1 MADQQKYL
9 VPVVIRFIEGKAVV
23 TEYYELKSEFK
34 EEKQIL
40 QPGDVILRIN
50 SEAVDSIIKRIT
62 PYISASNEAS
72 LLRRIAVDE
81 LLWSNDTLLY
91 VDYERNGVVENQES
105 NVYRIECVN
114 LLSSKSLIHL
124 LQFSLLIFCIYIWGV
139 TLVEKFPK
147 R

>member
-1 MADQQKYL
+1 MNHIPLFLEITSRMDYESALKRFIAEIHDTHAGIYGGPTKKYL

-81 LLWSNDTLLY
+81 LLWSNDCLLY
-91 VDYERNGVVENQES
+91 TSPSPRDS
-105 NVYRIECVN
+105 
-114 LLSSKSLIHL
+114 
-124 LQFSLLIFCIYIWGV
+124 
-139 TLVEKFPK
+139 
-147 R
+147 

>member
-1 MADQQKYL
+1 M
-9 VPVVIRFIEGKAVV
+9 IRFIEGKAVV

-72 LLRRIAVDE
+72 LLKD
-81 LLWSNDTLLY
+81 S
-91 VDYERNGVVENQES
+91 
-105 NVYRIECVN
+105 C
-114 LLSSKSLIHL
+114 
-124 LQFSLLIFCIYIWGV
+124 
-139 TLVEKFPK
+139 
-147 R
+147 